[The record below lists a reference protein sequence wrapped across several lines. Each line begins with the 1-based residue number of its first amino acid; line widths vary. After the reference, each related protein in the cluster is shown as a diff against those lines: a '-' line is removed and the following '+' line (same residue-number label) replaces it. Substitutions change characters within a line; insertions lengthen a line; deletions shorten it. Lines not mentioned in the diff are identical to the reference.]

1 MVRKNWSPVEENDLL
16 VYLVTSFV
24 WFLENLMLC
33 VTMHHKV
40 PYCAI
45 MVWETC
51 GNVLVIIIKQF
62 FLRKETYGWAKEEV
76 SKDTVLLSR
85 VLQDTLLETP
95 V

>member
-1 MVRKNWSPVEENDLL
+1 MCESVEIIKILAGKVKTYSRMVRKNWSPFEENDLL

-45 MVWETC
+45 MV
-51 GNVLVIIIKQF
+51 
-62 FLRKETYGWAKEEV
+62 
-76 SKDTVLLSR
+76 
-85 VLQDTLLETP
+85 
-95 V
+95 

>member
-1 MVRKNWSPVEENDLL
+1 MCESVEIIKILAGKVKTYSRMVRKNWSPFEENDLL

-51 GNVLVIIIKQF
+51 GNV
-62 FLRKETYGWAKEEV
+62 
-76 SKDTVLLSR
+76 
-85 VLQDTLLETP
+85 
-95 V
+95 